1 LTIKQAIA
9 YDICKQQAEG
19 EKIMVT
25 RPEKKRRSWALLL
38 LLLPFIVLLIPPI
51 YNHTDPELIGI
62 PFFYWFQLLVIV
74 LTAILTAALYFA
86 GA

>member
-1 LTIKQAIA
+1 M
-9 YDICKQQAEG
+9 G
-19 EKIMVT
+19 T
-25 RPEKKRRSWALLL
+25 RPERKNRNLLLLL

-51 YNHTDPELIGI
+51 YNFDQPEFIGI

-74 LTAILTAALYFA
+74 LTAILTASLYFA

>member
-1 LTIKQAIA
+1 
-9 YDICKQQAEG
+9 
-19 EKIMVT
+19 MVN
-25 RPEKKRRSWALLL
+25 RPERKNRNYLLLL

-51 YNHTDPELIGI
+51 YNYPQPAFIGI

-74 LTAILTAALYFA
+74 LTAILTASIYFA

>member
-1 LTIKQAIA
+1 MA
-9 YDICKQQAEG
+9 
-19 EKIMVT
+19 T

-38 LLLPFIVLLIPPI
+38 LLLPFVVLLWPPL
-51 YNHTDPELIGI
+51 YNFDQPELIGI
-62 PFFYWFQLLVIV
+62 PFFYWFQLLVVV